1 MIVKDMFSQI
11 TFNDVWDKLK
21 NIDYYK
27 EIECKPDYA
36 EKLNVIHEKYE
47 SAWAELLKLE
57 AKENKDYYL
66 IGIEYFDVLEDN
78 CKSNGNVHMQFEVS
92 MYDLAQDSIFSLCL
106 ITWEEIL
113 GMQVATYSLN
123 RYGGAKLAAYSLF
136 EITFFGY
143 KHEEVKKE
151 QNKLIEELK
160 AVQENGIED
169 GMPFEEF
176 MEQLEEETGVKFN
189 NTNNTIN
196 ANRKAE
202 IEKYLKLNK
211 EITDH
216 IINGIR
222 KQATN
227 SDNGTEN
234 TSEQVS

>member
-1 MIVKDMFSQI
+1 
-11 TFNDVWDKLK
+11 
-21 NIDYYK
+21 
-27 EIECKPDYA
+27 
-36 EKLNVIHEKYE
+36 
-47 SAWAELLKLE
+47 
-57 AKENKDYYL
+57 
-66 IGIEYFDVLEDN
+66 
-78 CKSNGNVHMQFEVS
+78 
-92 MYDLAQDSIFSLCL
+92 
-106 ITWEEIL
+106 
-113 GMQVATYSLN
+113 
-123 RYGGAKLAAYSLF
+123 
-136 EITFFGY
+136 
-143 KHEEVKKE
+143 
-151 QNKLIEELK
+151 
-160 AVQENGIED
+160 
-169 GMPFEEF
+169 MPFEEF